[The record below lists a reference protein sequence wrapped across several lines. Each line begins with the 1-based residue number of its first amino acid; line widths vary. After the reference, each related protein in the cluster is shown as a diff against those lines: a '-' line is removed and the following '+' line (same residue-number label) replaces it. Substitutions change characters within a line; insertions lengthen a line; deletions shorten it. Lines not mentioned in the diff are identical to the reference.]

1 MPMPALKVSVR
12 LIEWNRLVAKPI
24 VPPTTMAVIMFKWP
38 TLKAMESQ
46 TSADLN
52 RQIKG
57 KILARFTILA
67 DDLGDSVGHG

>member
-1 MPMPALKVSVR
+1 
-12 LIEWNRLVAKPI
+12 
-24 VPPTTMAVIMFKWP
+24 MAVIMFKWP
-38 TLKAMESQ
+38 TLKAIESQ